1 MTTDACSSNARRANN
16 NRRFPEYLQERNYR
30 NPTNKDDSLWKYG
43 MDTTDHYFE
52 YINRPGRERAAEAFH
67 NHMRF
72 KTLGLKWHE
81 MPNIMTSV
89 FGDYTASAEDV
100 SIVDVGG
107 SSGHDLV
114 SFRTHH
120 PNVPGRLVLQDLPE
134 AISAAKAAGELQAR
148 NIEAMEH
155 DFFTPEPVTGARVYY
170 LKMVLHD
177 WPDEQCKQILTN
189 LKPALK
195 AGHSRILLNEII
207 IPEVGAGWFETS
219 VDMIMLCAHS
229 AQERRERD
237 WRALVEGVGGL
248 RVANIWGVDGAV
260 EKVIEVVLE

>member
-1 MTTDACSSNARRANN
+1 M
-16 NRRFPEYLQERNYR
+16 E
-30 NPTNKDDSLWKYG
+30 
-43 MDTTDHYFE
+43 TTDHYFK

-81 MPNIMTSV
+81 MPNIISSV

-100 SIVDVGG
+100 LMVDVGG

-114 SFRTHH
+114 SFRSNH
-120 PNVPGRLVLQDLPE
+120 PDIPGRLILQDLPE
-134 AISAAKAAGELQAR
+134 AIEAAQVAGELQAK
-148 NIEAMEH
+148 NIEAIEH
-155 DFFTPEPVTGARVYY
+155 DFFTPEPITGARVYY

-207 IPEVGAGWFETS
+207 IPEVRAGWFETS

-237 WRALVEGVGGL
+237 WRALVKGVGGL
-248 RVANIWGVDGAV
+248 RVGNVWGVDGAV
-260 EKVIEVVLE
+260 EKVIEVLLE

>member
-1 MTTDACSSNARRANN
+1 M
-16 NRRFPEYLQERNYR
+16 E
-30 NPTNKDDSLWKYG
+30 
-43 MDTTDHYFE
+43 TTDHYFE
-52 YINRPGRERAAEAFH
+52 YISRPGHERAAEAFH

-81 MPNIMTSV
+81 MLNITQSV
-89 FGDYTASAEDV
+89 FGDYTASGNDDV
-100 SIVDVGG
+100 LMVDVGG

-114 SFRTHH
+114 GFRSNH
-120 PNVPGRLVLQDLPE
+120 PDTPGRLVLQDLPE
-134 AISAAKAAGELQAR
+134 AIEAAKAASELQAKG
-148 NIEAMEH
+148 IEAVEH
-155 DFFTPEPVTGARVYY
+155 DFFTPEDIRGARVYY

-177 WPDEQCKQILTN
+177 WPDEQCKQILSN

-195 AGHSRILLNEII
+195 QGHSRILLNEII

-219 VDMIMLCAHS
+219 VDMIMLCCHS

-248 RVANIWGVDGAV
+248 KVANIWDVDGAV
-260 EKVIEVVLE
+260 EKVIEIVLA

>member
-1 MTTDACSSNARRANN
+1 M
-16 NRRFPEYLQERNYR
+16 E
-30 NPTNKDDSLWKYG
+30 
-43 MDTTDHYFE
+43 TTDHYFE

-81 MPNIMTSV
+81 MPNIISSV

-100 SIVDVGG
+100 LMVDVGG

-114 SFRTHH
+114 SFRSNH
-120 PNVPGRLVLQDLPE
+120 PDIPGRFVLQDLPE
-134 AISAAKAAGELQAR
+134 AIEAAKAAGELQAK

-155 DFFTPEPVTGARVYY
+155 DFFTPEPIAGARVYY

-248 RVANIWGVDGAV
+248 RVGNIWGVDGAV
-260 EKVIEVVLE
+260 EKVIEVLSE